1 MKNYL
6 LHQKMLQYSLVSVRD
21 DGTSNRVVMNGKEGR
36 LGYSSVRLSYLTDGW
51 IQLSGENNEDSN
63 GWKLISEFILEPGTY
78 TLTGMKGQQE
88 NTVALQMYI
97 EDEWGNYRYLY
108 QYDDDVQFT
117 VDHFMNSS
125 IHVRVYPTVKNVDV
139 KARPAVYRDE

>member
-1 MKNYL
+1 
-6 LHQKMLQYSLVSVRD
+6 MLQYSLVSVRD